1 MNNLNKTQIE
11 ILKLFES
18 HKSEEELIHKSEEEL
33 ISLKNFLKNYLND
46 KLMLEIKNSN
56 YDEKQIEDYKNLHF

>member
-18 HKSEEELIHKSEEEL
+18 HKSEEEL

-56 YDEKQIEDYKNLHF
+56 YDEKQIEDYKNLHFRIPDDK